1 MEIEQ
6 DNSRRQESP
15 RHGEEWVGSQS
26 SGDTNL
32 GEGEEGWERGQQG
45 RQGPRGWA
53 RNPLDGSEQRRN
65 GAWLMFHRENKL

>member
-15 RHGEEWVGSQS
+15 RHGEEWVLGPLVIQ
-26 SGDTNL
+26 TW

-45 RQGPRGWA
+45 RQGSRGRA

-65 GAWLMFHRENKL
+65 GTWLMFHRENKL